1 MNMNTD
7 RYLFVNLPVQEVKR
21 SMEFFTRLGFE
32 FNMQFTN
39 DQAACLIVNGSANV
53 MLLERPYFQTFT
65 RKQLCDSNTH
75 VEALFAF
82 SCKSRA
88 EVDELVERAL
98 GIGGTPA
105 FEPQDHGFMYMR
117 SFCDPD
123 GHHWEVMWMD
133 PKAMAS

>member
-65 RKQLCDSNTH
+65 RKQLCDSSTH

-98 GIGGTPA
+98 GIG
-105 FEPQDHGFMYMR
+105 
-117 SFCDPD
+117 
-123 GHHWEVMWMD
+123 
-133 PKAMAS
+133 